1 MLVSFQIYFDPYPFC
16 FLRFQIQTFIAF
28 RKWKAFYVWRKSI
41 SCRKLMETRNY
52 LEENLFISDPILS
65 KALLEIK
72 SMYSIFLDSSFFD
85 NTTMEKMLL
94 FYFVEKQFAKLE
106 LMRSK
111 LDEFR
116 RLASNI
122 VNNAC
127 LGALLRSGYTP
138 DDSNITIEQTAYGK
152 LGNA

>member
-1 MLVSFQIYFDPYPFC
+1 MGKGIRFLFKIIEGTKVMLVSFQIYFDPYPFC

-94 FYFVEKQFAKLE
+94 FYFVEKQVNLPC
-106 LMRSK
+106 SK
-111 LDEFR
+111 R
-116 RLASNI
+116 RKY
-122 VNNAC
+122 VF
-127 LGALLRSGYTP
+127 
-138 DDSNITIEQTAYGK
+138 K
-152 LGNA
+152 